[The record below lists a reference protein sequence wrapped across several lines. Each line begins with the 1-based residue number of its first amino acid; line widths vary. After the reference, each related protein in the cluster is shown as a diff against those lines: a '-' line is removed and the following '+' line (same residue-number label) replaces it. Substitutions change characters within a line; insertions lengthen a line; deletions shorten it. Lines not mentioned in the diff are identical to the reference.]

1 MEVGSTQPTSK
12 GGRLVAAT
20 TLLRL
25 LTVSALYIAV
35 TIPLAAAP
43 RLKDPREPQMEG
55 SWRMSSGEF
64 DGKDLME
71 ANRGSR
77 THWVITDTTIT
88 IYTAGA
94 EYRGHWTYRVA
105 PAARPAEI
113 DLTTR
118 VDGPPV
124 TYPCVYSLEDGKL
137 TVCIQNFA
145 DRGRPKAF
153 EAKPDSGVA
162 KYVFVRAKPGDEK
175 GRDPDPVPK

>member
-1 MEVGSTQPTSK
+1 MIDRS
-12 GGRLVAAT
+12 RLVTALTPFRLVIACAVVIAAT
-20 TLLRL
+20 T
-25 LTVSALYIAV
+25 
-35 TIPLAAAP
+35 PLAAAP

-55 SWRMSSGEF
+55 TWRMVGGEF

-88 IYTAGA
+88 IYTAGGD
-94 EYRGHWTYRVA
+94 YRGHWTYRVA
-105 PAARPAEI
+105 PGARPAEI

-124 TYPCVYSLEDGKL
+124 TYPCVYSLEDGNL
-137 TVCIQNFA
+137 TVCIQNFP

-175 GRDPDPVPK
+175 GRDPQPALK

>member
-1 MEVGSTQPTSK
+1 MIKRS
-12 GGRLVAAT
+12 RLVAAST
-20 TLLRL
+20 PFRL
-25 LTVSALYIAV
+25 AIVSALVFAA
-35 TIPLAAAP
+35 IPLAGAP

-55 SWRMSSGEF
+55 TWRMASGEF

-88 IYTAGA
+88 IYTAGG

-118 VDGPPV
+118 VDGPAV
-124 TYPCVYSLEDGKL
+124 TYPCIYSLEDGKL
-137 TVCIQNFA
+137 TVCIQNFP
-145 DRGRPKAF
+145 DRGRSKGF

-162 KYVFVRAKPGDEK
+162 KYDFVRVKPGDEK
-175 GRDPDPVPK
+175 GRDLDPAPK